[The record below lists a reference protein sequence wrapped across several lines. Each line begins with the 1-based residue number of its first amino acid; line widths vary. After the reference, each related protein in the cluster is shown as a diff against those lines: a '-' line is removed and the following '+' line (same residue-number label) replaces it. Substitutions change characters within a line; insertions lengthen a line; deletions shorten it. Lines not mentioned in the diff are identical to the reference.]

1 MTPRE
6 AAMLAVVEAA
16 KNVLRNTTGDKAVAR
31 ITLEK
36 MRETLLALDALPA
49 EPPKTE
55 GEMVEAFADK
65 ESGEVRW
72 CVVGERLHDDLKTH
86 WAYRRL
92 SRPIAA
98 TVEPAP

>member
-1 MTPRE
+1 
-6 AAMLAVVEAA
+6 MLAVVDALNRAIHEDEWRMPEYVRAA
-16 KNVLRNTTGDKAVAR
+16 LS
-31 ITLEK
+31 
-36 MRETLLALDALPA
+36 ALPA

-55 GEMVEAFADK
+55 GETVEAFADK